1 MPFKSWGTPV
11 PFEKYY
17 KSNMTEFI
25 PTGRTV
31 GIYGYQP
38 IAATLSQEAFN
49 TLRNFDLGFIVSA
62 LQTLVPAEVNYVQL
76 SWNEP
81 GGTRVTDLV
90 LGVVLRNTQDV
101 DGAQQIL
108 NVIFTTSLGAVLAEA
123 NMDQLNAWTVYRLNE
138 EAPGIPLEWIV
149 AGVVG
154 VAVVG
159 VILAVAVSR

>member
-11 PFEKYY
+11 PFDKYY
-17 KSNMTEFI
+17 KSNFTEFI
-25 PTGRTV
+25 PAGRTV
-31 GIYGYQP
+31 GLYGYQP
-38 IAATLSQEAFN
+38 IAATLSPEAFAA
-49 TLRNFDLGFIVSA
+49 LQGFDLGFLVSA

-76 SWNEP
+76 SWNEL
-81 GGTRVTDLV
+81 GGTQVTDLV

-123 NMDQLNAWTVYRLNE
+123 NMDQLNAWIVYCLNE
-138 EAPGIPLEWIV
+138 EPPGIPLEWIV

-154 VAVVG
+154 AVVVG
-159 VILAVAVSR
+159 VIVAVAASR